1 MARLRGK
8 VAVVTGAARGIG
20 RGHAMLLAEEG
31 ASVVVNDLGGEW
43 DGTGA
48 DQRPA
53 QLVVD
58 EIVAAGGNAVANY
71 DDVSD
76 WEGGQRLVNQA
87 IEAFGDLDILIC
99 NAGILRDRMT
109 FNMTEE
115 EWDAVIRV
123 HLKGHFVPIRWAS
136 TYWRERNKETGELV
150 DGRVVLT
157 SSESGLF
164 ANPGQLNYD
173 AAKSGIAT
181 MAVVLAKELAR
192 YGVTVNAIAPRART
206 RLTENTFGVRPAGEG
221 EFDARDPDNVAPWVV
236 WLCTEAAAHIT
247 GQNFVVGGGTVQLVS
262 GWKVESTI
270 DKPARWTLDELDD
283 RWREL
288 FGDLPTAPLQRPSP
302 PSPPPTSDE
311 TPR

>member
-1 MARLRGK
+1 MARFGGK

-20 RGHAMLLAEEG
+20 RGHAMLLAQHG

-43 DGTGA
+43 DGSGA

-53 QLVVD
+53 QLAVD
-58 EIVAAGGNAVANY
+58 EITAAGGKAVANY
-71 DDVSD
+71 DDVAD
-76 WEGGQRLVNQA
+76 WEGGRRLVDQA
-87 IEAFGDLDILIC
+87 IETFGKLDILIC

-123 HLKGHFVPIRWAS
+123 HLKGHFVPIRWAAAH
-136 TYWRERNKETGELV
+136 WRERNKATGEPV
-150 DGRVVLT
+150 HGRAVLT

-181 MAVVLAKELAR
+181 MAIVLARELSR

-206 RLTENTFGVRPAGEG
+206 RLTENTFGSRPVEG
-221 EFDARDPDNVAPWVV
+221 DFDSRDPDNVAPWVV
-236 WLCTEAAAHIT
+236 WLCSEEAAHIT

-262 GWKVESTI
+262 GWTVESTI
-270 DKPARWTLDELDD
+270 EKDARWTLDELDN
-283 RWREL
+283 RWRDL
-288 FGDLPTAPLQRPSP
+288 FGDRPTAPVQRGAPRPPAASGPS
-302 PSPPPTSDE
+302 
-311 TPR
+311 

>member
-1 MARLRGK
+1 MTRLTGK
-8 VAVVTGAARGIG
+8 VAIVTGAARGIG
-20 RGHAMLLAEEG
+20 RGHAMLLAEQG

-43 DGTGA
+43 DGSGA
-48 DQRPA
+48 DERPA
-53 QLVVD
+53 QLAVD
-58 EIVAAGGNAVANY
+58 EIVAAGGQAVANY

-76 WEGGQRLVNQA
+76 WEGGQRLINQA
-87 IEAFGDLDILIC
+87 IETFGGLDILIC

-115 EWDAVIRV
+115 EWDAVIKV

-136 TYWRERNKETGELV
+136 AYWRERNKESGQPV
-150 DGRVVLT
+150 NGRIVMT

-181 MAVVLAKELAR
+181 MAIVLAKELVR

-206 RLTENTFGVRPAGEG
+206 RLTENTFGSRPSNTED
-221 EFDARDPDNVAPWVV
+221 FDARDPDNVAPWVV
-236 WLCTEAAAHIT
+236 WLCSDAAAHIT

-262 GWKVESTI
+262 GWEVESKI
-270 DKPARWTLDELDD
+270 DKPGRWTLDELDE
-283 RWREL
+283 RWRDL
-288 FGDLPTAPLQRPSP
+288 FGDRPTAPAAR
-302 PSPPPTSDE
+302 
-311 TPR
+311 

>member
-1 MARLRGK
+1 MGRFTGK
-8 VAVVTGAARGIG
+8 VAIVTGAARGIG
-20 RGHAMLLAEEG
+20 RGHALLLAQEG

-43 DGTGA
+43 DGSGV

-53 QLVVD
+53 QLAVD
-58 EIVAAGGNAVANY
+58 EIVAAGGQAVANY

-76 WEGGQRLVNQA
+76 WEGGQRLINQA
-87 IEAFGDLDILIC
+87 IETFGGLDILIC

-115 EWDAVIRV
+115 EWDSVIKV
-123 HLKGHFVPIRWAS
+123 HLKGHFVPLRWAAS
-136 TYWRERNKETGELV
+136 YWRERTKESGEPV
-150 DGRVVLT
+150 NGRVVLT

-192 YGVTVNAIAPRART
+192 YGVTVNSIAPRART
-206 RLTENTFGVRPAGEG
+206 RLTENTFGSRDVEG
-221 EFDARDPDNVAPWVV
+221 DFDARDPDNVAPWVV
-236 WLCTEAAAHIT
+236 WLCSEAAAHIT

-262 GWKVESTI
+262 GWKVESAI
-270 DKPARWTLDELDD
+270 EKDQRWTLDELDG
-283 RWREL
+283 RWKDL
-288 FGDLPTAPLQRPSP
+288 FGDRPTAPPQRMAP
-302 PSPPPTSDE
+302 PRPAAGSS
-311 TPR
+311 

>member
-1 MARLRGK
+1 MSRLTGK

-20 RGHAMLLAEEG
+20 RGHAMLLAEQG
-31 ASVVVNDLGGEW
+31 AAVVVNDLGGEW
-43 DGTGA
+43 DGSGA
-48 DQRPA
+48 DERPA
-53 QLVVD
+53 QLAVD
-58 EIVAAGGNAVANY
+58 EIVAAGGKAVANY

-76 WEGGQRLVNQA
+76 WEGGQRLINQA
-87 IEAFGDLDILIC
+87 VESFGGLDILIC

-115 EWDAVIRV
+115 EWDSVIKV
-123 HLKGHFVPIRWAS
+123 HLKGHFVPVRWAA
-136 TYWRERNKETGELV
+136 TYWRERNKESGEPV

-164 ANPGQLNYD
+164 ANAGQLNYD

-181 MAVVLAKELAR
+181 MAIVLAKELSR

-206 RLTENTFGVRPAGEG
+206 RLTENTFGGRAAPAEG

-236 WLCTEAAAHIT
+236 WLCSDAAAYIT

-262 GWKVESTI
+262 SWRVESTI
-270 DKPARWTLDELDD
+270 EKQARWTLDDLDE
-283 RWREL
+283 RWRDL
-288 FGDLPTAPLQRPSP
+288 FGDRPTAPAQRPTPPRLPASP
-302 PSPPPTSDE
+302 S
-311 TPR
+311 